1 MSDDRWGWVTAPAA
15 SKPQPPAD
23 GVEQKQHFTNTPV
36 AGAGRDALDL
46 WAPAAPVPSAPPAAP
61 DVVDDA
67 AATLAYSAVDDGP
80 GPLEVNGHG
89 PGDDAPTAQWPA
101 VSTTVG
107 EHHNWADQWQPTHS
121 DGLDQLVVD
130 GRAKKARTRSLRRAG
145 IVAGFLG
152 LVAAVV
158 VVGAIEVLPGDD
170 APQPAATPARGAAPA
185 GWCPTGANGDT
196 TTVATGGDQKTPTGA
211 VVAFLSGLIDARSA
225 AAARATMSQAAVAPT
240 LDQLQS
246 FVTGLPTATNGWCAQ
261 ITTTDSAARVLVTLR
276 LHVGDNP
283 LDAGSPT
290 TFYVSASSP
299 TSWSIDATV
308 SDEGSQP

>member
-1 MSDDRWGWVTAPAA
+1 MSDDRWGWVTAPAT

-46 WAPAAPVPSAPPAAP
+46 WAPAPAPPAAAVP
-61 DVVDDA
+61 PATPGVVNEAADA
-67 AATLAYSAVDDGP
+67 TPTLAYSAVDDRP
-80 GPLEVNGHG
+80 APVEVNGHG
-89 PGDDAPTAQWPA
+89 PGDDAPTAQWPVA
-101 VSTTVG
+101 
-107 EHHNWADQWQPTHS
+107 EHHNWTDQWQPTAG

-145 IVAGFLG
+145 IVAGFLS
-152 LVAAVV
+152 VVVAVV
-158 VVGAIEVLPGDD
+158 VVGAVEILPGDD
-170 APQPAATPARGAAPA
+170 AAPPAGAPAAKTAPA
-185 GWCPTGANGDT
+185 GWCPTGINGDT

-211 VVAFLSGLIDARSA
+211 VAAFLSGLIDARSA
-225 AAARATMSQAAVAPT
+225 AAARATMSPAAVAPT
-240 LDQLQS
+240 LDQLQA
-246 FVTGLPTATNGWCAQ
+246 FVTGLPAATNGWCAQ

-283 LDAGSPT
+283 LDTGSAT

-299 TSWSIDATV
+299 TSWSIDAIV